1 MNSNVSK
8 PTRTTV
14 SLLIGYNFSEED
26 KGVLIVGRKAKGES
40 VEVVNA
46 FEGEEAWELYK
57 KLITKKGE

>member
-1 MNSNVSK
+1 MNSNVPK

-14 SLLIGYNFSEED
+14 SLLIGYDFSEED
-26 KGVLIVGRKAKGES
+26 KGVLIVGRKAEGENI
-40 VEVVNA
+40 EVVNA